1 VPTIDDL
8 TARLSGR
15 FVTLEPI
22 GPEHEDGLYDAAK
35 GDSEL
40 FRWMPIDLSRSRD
53 AVRDWIAASVQA
65 ARKGTAVVYTILDA
79 DTQTPIGSTRW
90 LEVRL
95 EHLRAEIGWT
105 WLTRR
110 IWGRGHNVEAKLL
123 LLTQG
128 FEHARLRRVEF
139 KADARNERSRGA
151 LLSLGASFEGVFRKH
166 MVVQHG
172 APRDSAYYSVIDDEW
187 PALKPRLQE
196 RVDKHLSRSV

>member
-53 AVRDWIAASVQA
+53 TVRDWIAASVQA

-151 LLSLGASFEGVFRKH
+151 LLALGANFEGVLRKH